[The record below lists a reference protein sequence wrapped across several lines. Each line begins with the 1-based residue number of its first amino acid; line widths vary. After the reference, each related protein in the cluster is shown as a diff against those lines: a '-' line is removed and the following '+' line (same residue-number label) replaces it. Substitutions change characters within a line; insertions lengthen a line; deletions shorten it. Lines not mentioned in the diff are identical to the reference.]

1 MTLDP
6 MTLRQPTASALAP
19 ATSALATPLPR
30 VLRPT
35 RAVPADA
42 VRPTRAEVNL
52 ANLRHNL
59 RVMQRTAG
67 GAQVWAVL
75 KADGYGHGAK
85 GVARTLERAGATGI
99 CVALLEEGIELR
111 QAGIRVPILITGGYY
126 GRAFGEVLRHA
137 LTPVLHDPAQVE
149 ELADEVRYSG
159 AEPVS
164 VHVKID
170 TGMSRLGVLP
180 RDVPK
185 MAQALASRRE
195 VQVSGLM
202 THFACADGGDP
213 ESINTQLDL
222 FDAATLTLKS
232 LGIAPPLRHAAN
244 SAAILQSPRAHL
256 DIVRSGIALFG
267 VEPRAG
273 LCKDLRPVMQVRT
286 ELVAVREIPAG
297 QAVGYGGTWIA
308 QRTSRI
314 ATIPMG
320 YADGLSRALSNRAE
334 LLVRGKRV
342 PVAGVVSM
350 DMAMLDVT
358 EIPDVRVG
366 DECVVLGTQKG
377 PLGQDTI
384 SAEEIAARL
393 GTIPWEV
400 LTDISRRVPRF
411 YREP

>member
-1 MTLDP
+1 MTLET
-6 MTLRQPTASALAP
+6 MTLRQPAVSAIAP
-19 ATSALATPLPR
+19 AASPIATPLPR
-30 VLRPT
+30 VLRPQ

-67 GAQVWAVL
+67 GAEVWAVL

-126 GRAFGEVLRHA
+126 GRAFGEVLRHS

-159 AEPVS
+159 AEPAS

-170 TGMSRLGVLP
+170 TGMSRLGVMP

-185 MAQALASRRE
+185 MAQVLSRHRE

-213 ESINTQLDL
+213 ESIDAQLDL
-222 FDAATLTLKS
+222 FDEATQALKS
-232 LGIAPPLRHAAN
+232 LGLDVPLRHAAN
-244 SAAILQSPRAHL
+244 SAAILQSPRSHL
-256 DIVRSGIALFG
+256 DVVRPGIALFG
-267 VEPRAG
+267 VEPRSG
-273 LCKDLRPVMQVRT
+273 ICKDLRPVMQVRT

-297 QAVGYGGTWIA
+297 QSVGYGATWKA
-308 QRTSRI
+308 SRTSRI

-342 PVAGVVSM
+342 PVAGVISM

-358 EIPDVRVG
+358 EVEGVKVG
-366 DECVVLGTQKG
+366 DECVVLGSQKG
-377 PLGQDTI
+377 PLGQDNI

-400 LTDISRRVPRF
+400 LTDVSRRVPRF

>member
-1 MTLDP
+1 MTLET
-6 MTLRQPTASALAP
+6 MTRQPAISAIVPSA
-19 ATSALATPLPR
+19 SALATPLPR
-30 VLRPT
+30 VLRPS

-67 GAQVWAVL
+67 GAEVWAVL

-111 QAGIRVPILITGGYY
+111 EAGIRVPILILGGYY
-126 GRAFGEVLRHA
+126 GRAFSEVLRHS
-137 LTPVLHDPAQVE
+137 LTPVLHDPGQVE
-149 ELADEVRYSG
+149 ALADEVRYSG
-159 AEPVS
+159 AEPAN

-180 RDVPK
+180 RDVPQ
-185 MAQALASRRE
+185 MAEMLARHRE
-195 VQVSGLM
+195 VQVGGLM

-213 ESINTQLDL
+213 ESINAQMDL
-222 FDAATLTLKS
+222 FDQASTTLRG
-232 LGIAPPLRHAAN
+232 LGIDPPLRHAAN
-244 SAAILQSPRAHL
+244 SAAILQSPRSHL
-256 DIVRSGIALFG
+256 NVVRPGIALFG
-267 VEPRAG
+267 VEPRSG
-273 LCKDLRPVMQVRT
+273 ICKELRPVMQVRT
-286 ELVAVREIPAG
+286 ELVAVREIPEGAT
-297 QAVGYGGTWIA
+297 VGYGATWTA
-308 QRTSRI
+308 KRTTRI

-334 LLVRGKRV
+334 LLVRGKRA

-358 EIPDVRVG
+358 EIDDVRVG

-384 SAEEIAARL
+384 SAEEIAGRL
-393 GTIPWEV
+393 DTIPWEV

>member
-1 MTLDP
+1 MTLET
-6 MTLRQPTASALAP
+6 MTLRQPAVSAILPSASP
-19 ATSALATPLPR
+19 LATPLPR
-30 VLRPT
+30 VLRPQ

-67 GAQVWAVL
+67 GSEVWAVL

-111 QAGIRVPILITGGYY
+111 QAGIRVPILVTGGYF
-126 GRAFGEVLRHA
+126 GRAFGEVLRHS
-137 LTPVLHDPAQVE
+137 LTPVLHDPVQVE
-149 ELADEVRYSG
+149 QLADEVRYSG
-159 AEPVS
+159 SEPAS

-185 MAQALASRRE
+185 LAEVLARHRE

-213 ESINTQLDL
+213 ESLDAQLDV
-222 FDAATLTLKS
+222 FDAASRALRD
-232 LGIAPPLRHAAN
+232 LGVDPPLRHAAN

-256 DIVRSGIALFG
+256 NVVRPGIALFG
-267 VEPRAG
+267 VEPRPG
-273 LCKDLRPVMQVRT
+273 ICKDLRPVMQVRT
-286 ELVAVREIPAG
+286 ELVALREIPAG
-297 QAVGYGGTWIA
+297 QSVGYGATWKA
-308 QRTSRI
+308 QRQSRI
-314 ATIPMG
+314 ATVPMG
-320 YADGLSRALSNRAE
+320 YADGLSRALSNRGE
-334 LLVRGKRV
+334 LLVRGKRA
-342 PVAGVVSM
+342 PIAGVVSM
-350 DMAMLDVT
+350 DMTMLDVT
-358 EIPDVRVG
+358 EIEGVQVG
-366 DECVVLGTQKG
+366 DECMVLGVQKG
-377 PLGQDTI
+377 PLGQDAI

>member
-1 MTLDP
+1 MTLET
-6 MTLRQPTASALAP
+6 MTRQPAISALAP

-59 RVMQRTAG
+59 RVMQRMAG
-67 GAQVWAVL
+67 GAEVWAVL

-126 GRAFGEVLRHA
+126 GRAFSEVLRHS

-159 AEPVS
+159 AEPAN

-185 MAQALASRRE
+185 MAEVLARHP
-195 VQVSGLM
+195 QVRVGGLM
-202 THFACADGGDP
+202 THFACADGADP
-213 ESINTQLDL
+213 ESINQQMDL
-222 FDAATLTLKS
+222 FDAATASMKS
-232 LGIAPPLRHAAN
+232 LGIDPLLRHAAN

-256 DIVRSGIALFG
+256 NVVRPGIALFG

-273 LCKDLRPVMQVRT
+273 ICKELRPVMTVRT
-286 ELVAVREIPAG
+286 ELVAVREIAAG
-297 QAVGYGGTWIA
+297 QSVGYGATWTA

-320 YADGLSRALSNRAE
+320 YADGLSRSLSNRGE

-342 PVAGVVSM
+342 PVAGIVSM

-358 EIPDVRVG
+358 EVPDVRVG

-377 PLGQDTI
+377 PLGQETI
-384 SAEEIAARL
+384 SVEEIAAHR